1 MLHLTSL
8 AVLITTLRVGIAAND
23 PYFNTTVLLLN
34 GDVTPFTDDASTN
47 KFELNP
53 FGAPSANKN
62 NPLQADYYSMY
73 FNGST
78 DYLSV
83 PSSADFTFG
92 TGDFTVEAWIYATAT
107 YAVSPG
113 NAISGNYI
121 AGAGNDDSYWVWGIS
136 ATGTVYFGGRFTTLV
151 STSAVIP
158 VTSWAHVA
166 VSRQSGTSSIFING
180 TLYGTSTTVLNLNSA
195 ATMYVGAVA
204 PTAGFANWPGY
215 ISNFRVVKGTAVYT
229 GSFTPS
235 TAPLTATQSSSG
247 NIAAITGTAT
257 SLLTGQR
264 NSFIDTS
271 STPRTITASG
281 TPSISVTQP
290 FILPSLYSG
299 YGSGLFNGSSD
310 YLVGPVNNSKFQ
322 LSGNGGTGFTIEAW
336 VYPTTSGVYKNIASY
351 YTYTDGDIEQGWLF
365 AVNASNQLRFKN
377 TFAPIE
383 ILGGTILPNI
393 WTHVA
398 GVVNGGYF
406 YLYVNGVSVGTPTVI
421 GNQSYTGST
430 FVIGALKSNNAY
442 TNNVFTGYISN
453 LRVNNT
459 AVYTG
464 AFTPPT
470 APLSRIQSSGT
481 NIAALTGTETVLLTL
496 QNNQSQNNNQFR
508 DSSSSNFTITRSGT
522 PTQGTF
528 TPFSQTGWSGYFD
541 GVGGTNINL
550 ASNSA
555 FALGTGQYFIQAFCY
570 PLSGHSSASG
580 NTTHGIISQGNNA
593 NNLFWAMGIDPTTG
607 TIYWGLTGAGV
618 TTSVSYP
625 VLFNSWNHIA
635 VSRDAS
641 NIERIFLNGRLINQ
655 RSNTTNF
662 NGVSDYATRI
672 GSYYDSNYPGVYG
685 MNAYGQVFYGYISNI
700 QMVVGNIP
708 TYFQTAS
715 ITPGANIFVTPIAPA
730 TVVTGT
736 VLLTLQN
743 NYFKD
748 NSANAF
754 AIVMSGSPKIQAF
767 SPFAPTAAYST
778 TLVGGSM
785 YFNGTSDSLTVSG
798 TINLSGTDWTIET
811 WIYPTSAPAADNTNI
826 LQSQTG
832 TNNWIPYLSIG
843 LMLNGRINVTLNAA
857 NYTTTQTISFNNWN
871 HLALVRSGG
880 IVKLYISGVA
890 SSVSVTVDIINS
902 NFSYWI
908 GKVDNSPGGGSYI
921 YYFPGYLSNLRIVK
935 GLAVYTSAFTPPTAP
950 LAASVSVTTVSQV
963 GVDFLVVAG
972 GGSGGY
978 CGNGAGGG
986 GGGAGGVRPGASVV
1000 MASNVSYT
1008 IIVGGGGSSSASG
1021 TNSSFHTYTALGGG
1035 RGGGWDQASHIA
1047 STSGGSGG
1055 GAGYGNSNAY
1065 SSSSATAPELGNR
1078 GGSGVSAGPYPG
1090 GGGGGA
1096 SAVGGDAPNS
1106 SVGGAGGAGYTSTI
1120 AGSSSVYGGGG
1131 GAGTYGGT
1139 AGAGGT
1145 GGGGAGVASSGTGF
1159 SGTANTGGGGGGST
1173 AGGFYGSPGGTG
1185 GSGIVIIR
1193 YSVDSP
1199 AALSTTNA
1207 NVTIAGGYRIYTWI
1221 TSGNITFDTFAT
1233 GVSTTVTTP
1242 SALLLSGTN
1251 TGIQDATG
1259 KNTLTTVGDVRV
1271 STAVKKYGTGAMYFD
1286 GTGDWLNSPN
1296 SLLAIQGSEA
1306 FTLEAWIYPT
1316 SVAGDLCIYET
1327 RGGSGWVFFINSSG
1341 KLQVYDTTAT
1351 LQTQSTATLTV
1362 NTWTHVALVRVAGSS
1377 TVTYYVNGIAAGT
1390 FTLASFATATQ
1401 TRIGARNDGAATY
1414 VGYIDDLRITKY
1426 ARYTTAFV
1434 PPSASLPVL

>member
-47 KFELNP
+47 KFALNP
-53 FGAPSANKN
+53 FGAPRATTF
-62 NPLQADYYSMY
+62 NPYQEGYYSGL
-73 FNGST
+73 FN
-78 DYLSV
+78 
-83 PSSADFTFG
+83 
-92 TGDFTVEAWIYATAT
+92 
-107 YAVSPG
+107 
-113 NAISGNYI
+113 
-121 AGAGNDDSYWVWGIS
+121 
-136 ATGTVYFGGRFTTLV
+136 
-151 STSAVIP
+151 
-158 VTSWAHVA
+158 
-166 VSRQSGTSSIFING
+166 
-180 TLYGTSTTVLNLNSA
+180 GTSTSVNPATIPIASTGAFTIEGWIYSTSSALQCIYSQYASAGVDPGRMNLLFNDPAGKISIFTGATGSTGTLTSTSSPPLNTWTHFALVRDGSNVAKIYINGILDATNATFTTTIMQTTAYIGYTA
-195 ATMYVGAVA
+195 ASPGY
-204 PTAGFANWPGY
+204 GFYGY
-215 ISNFRVVKGTAVYT
+215 ISNFRITNTAVYT
-229 GSFTPS
+229 GNFTVP
-235 TAPLTATQSSSG
+235 TLPLTATQSSSG

-257 SLLTGQR
+257 RLLTLQSSWFKD
-264 NSFIDTS
+264 NSTNTVTGS
-271 STPRTITASG
+271 NTIISG
-281 TPSISVTQP
+281 YQP
-290 FILPSLYSG
+290 FILPSLYSS

-310 YLVGPVNNSKFQ
+310 YFTVTKTGGWLTSGGNFTVEYWAYLTSYPSSS
-322 LSGNGGTGFTIEAW
+322 SGNYIAVTFGTSGASNGWEQGFGGTASSYT
-336 VYPTTSGVYKNIASY
+336 SY
-351 YTYTDGDIEQGWLF
+351 YFAFKGAGSVSATYSFLLNRWYHI
-365 AVNASNQLRFKN
+365 AVVKN
-377 TFAPIE
+377 SSTTTAYI
-383 ILGGTILPNI
+383 
-393 WTHVA
+393 
-398 GVVNGGYF
+398 
-406 YLYVNGVSVGTPTVI
+406 NGVSSGTSTNITTWTDNAGMNI
-421 GNQSYTGST
+421 GLLGVASYP
-430 FVIGALKSNNAY
+430 Y
-442 TNNVFTGYISN
+442 WYPGYISN
-453 LRVNNT
+453 MRIVNGT

-464 AFTPPT
+464 AFTTPT

-550 ASNSA
+550 ASNGA

-580 NTTHGIISQGNNA
+580 NTGHGIISQGNNA
-593 NNLFWAMGIDPTTG
+593 NNLLWAMSIDPTTG
-607 TIYWGLTGAGV
+607 TIFWGLTGAGV

-672 GSYYDSNYPGVYG
+672 GSYYDSNYPSAYG

-754 AIVMSGSPKIQAF
+754 AIVRSGSPKIQAF

-785 YFNGTSDSLTVSG
+785 YFNGTSDYLTSPSPS
-798 TINLSGTDWTIET
+798 NLSMGTSDFT
-811 WIYPTSAPAADNTNI
+811 WDMWVYPTGSISTNA
-826 LQSQTG
+826 
-832 TNNWIPYLSIG
+832 
-843 LMLNGRINVTLNAA
+843 MLFG
-857 NYTTTQTISFNNWN
+857 Y
-871 HLALVRSGG
+871 RSG
-880 IVKLYISGVA
+880 S
-890 SSVSVTVDIINS
+890 
-902 NFSYWI
+902 
-908 GKVDNSPGGGSYI
+908 DNSPYVYYTTSQLFFTGDTTNFLTYNGVPPIGVWTHIAVSRAGSSLKMFINGAVVVTATNSTNFSDASVRYVGAINGGNF

-950 LAASVSVTTVSQV
+950 LAASISVTTISQV

-1035 RGGGWDQASHIA
+1035 RGGGWDQASLIT

-1055 GAGYGNSNAY
+1055 GAGYGNGTAY
-1065 SSSSATAPELGNR
+1065 SATSATAPELGNR

-1096 SAVGGDAPNS
+1096 GAVGGDAPSS
-1106 SVGGAGGAGYTSTI
+1106 SVGGAGGAGYTSAI
-1120 AGSSSVYGGGG
+1120 AGSSSIYGGGG
-1131 GAGTYGGT
+1131 GAGIYGGT

-1173 AGGFYGSPGGTG
+1173 ASGFYGSPGGTG

-1207 NVTIAGGYRIYTWI
+1207 TMTLSGGYRIYTWI

-1233 GVSTTVTTP
+1233 GVSTTATTQ
-1242 SALLLSGTN
+1242 SSLLLSGTN
-1251 TGIQDATG
+1251 AGIQDATG

-1271 STAVKKYGTGAMYFD
+1271 STAVKKYSTGAMYFD
-1286 GTGDWLNSPN
+1286 GTGDYINCEYSPQFDFGTGDFTVECWVYTTSYATAQGLFESRVQAN
-1296 SLLAIQGSEA
+1296 VVEANRLIISILVTSGYPQLYNASNDVAVISTIAIP
-1306 FTLEAWIYPT
+1306 L
-1316 SVAGDLCIYET
+1316 
-1327 RGGSGWVFFINSSG
+1327 
-1341 KLQVYDTTAT
+1341 
-1351 LQTQSTATLTV
+1351 
-1362 NTWTHVALVRVAGSS
+1362 NTWTHVAFTRNSGTARVF
-1377 TVTYYVNGIAAGT
+1377 VNGQVGAT
-1390 FTLASFATATQ
+1390 NASFTTNFLVNKLV
-1401 TRIGARNDGAATY
+1401 IGAWIQVSGGGVYNRNFFN
-1414 VGYIDDLRITKY
+1414 GYIDDYRITKGV
-1426 ARYTTAFV
+1426 ARYTANFA
-1434 PPSASLPVL
+1434 PPSAALPVL